1 MINEDDVTR
10 KLGSLQSAAQ
20 SLAAHVRLYQGA
32 LLAARAAGAS
42 WPELARAA
50 GVGVGAIRS
59 RFTASQLG
67 GELHI
72 RIGTREAPQIPVPRR
87 ED

>member
-1 MINEDDVTR
+1 MTDENELSR
-10 KLGSLQSAAQ
+10 KLGSLSSAAQ
-20 SLAAHVRLYQGA
+20 GLAAHVRLYQSA

-50 GVGVGAIRS
+50 GVGSGAVRS
-59 RFTASQLG
+59 RVTASQVG

-72 RIGTREAPQIPVPRR
+72 RLEPMESPQIPVPRR

>member
-1 MINEDDVTR
+1 MTDQAELSR
-10 KLGSLQSAAQ
+10 KLGSLTSAAQ
-20 SLAAHVRLYQGA
+20 SLAAQVRLYQSA
-32 LLAARAAGAS
+32 LLAARSAGAS

-50 GVGVGAIRS
+50 SVGIGAIRS
-59 RFTASQLG
+59 RHTASQIG

-72 RIGTREAPQIPVPRR
+72 RLEPTEVPQIPVPRR